1 MNLDTYLSNM
11 MDCLIPPKHCDY
23 VDYETINVKKKVDKD
38 NFKIN
43 EKEPSYLAV
52 WFYDYEDNKDCLAIY
67 SLEKTEKSFKRKKIE
82 FVKEG
87 SVEFEKWFDKITK
100 NRELL

>member
-82 FVKEG
+82 FVK
-87 SVEFEKWFDKITK
+87 
-100 NRELL
+100 